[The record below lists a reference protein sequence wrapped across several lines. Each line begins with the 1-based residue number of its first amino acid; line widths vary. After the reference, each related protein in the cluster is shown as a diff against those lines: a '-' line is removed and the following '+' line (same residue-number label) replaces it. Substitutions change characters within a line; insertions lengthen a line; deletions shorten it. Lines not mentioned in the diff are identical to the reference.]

1 MIIAGLFLAAAAVT
15 VWRISC
21 ARERPLD
28 DAELQ
33 LIRQFGDQ
41 TRKEQIHPFE

>member
-1 MIIAGLFLAAAAVT
+1 MVIAGLFLAAAAVT

-28 DAELQ
+28 DAELE
-33 LIRQFGDQ
+33 LIRRFGDR
-41 TRKEQIHPFE
+41 TRNEQIHLFE